1 MREILFR
8 GKRVDDGKWVC
19 GCLVSI
25 EAYNIKTTDG
35 KTNQRVY
42 CITKPYIPFEI
53 TVNDADNLDLA
64 LYRVTP
70 KTVGQYTGYKIDD
83 IKVFENDIAKVHLE
97 IPYLPHQD
105 KAIDDIGVVCFDTE
119 DLRYYVVSNTGKK
132 YALCYIKGIIGN
144 IHDNPEL
151 LESEVS
157 TI

>member
-8 GKRVDDGKWVC
+8 GKRRLGNEWIEGSLHTEKFTDDEEYLC
-19 GCLVSI
+19 CEI
-25 EAYNIKTTDG
+25 
-35 KTNQRVY
+35 NQCDVY
-42 CITKPYIPFEI
+42 PE
-53 TVNDADNLDLA
+53 
-64 LYRVTP
+64 
-70 KTVGQYTGYKIDD
+70 TVGQYTGYKIDD

>member
-8 GKRVDDGKWVC
+8 GKRKDNGYWVY
-19 GCLVSI
+19 GNFNFYPDINRTFIRKNNKELLPSI
-25 EAYNIKTTDG
+25 QTSLEDEVIS
-35 KTNQRVY
+35 
-42 CITKPYIPFEI
+42 
-53 TVNDADNLDLA
+53 
-64 LYRVTP
+64 

-105 KAIDDIGVVCFDTE
+105 KAIDDIGIVCFDTE

-132 YALCYIKGIIGN
+132 YALCYIKEIVGN

-151 LESEVS
+151 LEGVNNGS
-157 TI
+157 T